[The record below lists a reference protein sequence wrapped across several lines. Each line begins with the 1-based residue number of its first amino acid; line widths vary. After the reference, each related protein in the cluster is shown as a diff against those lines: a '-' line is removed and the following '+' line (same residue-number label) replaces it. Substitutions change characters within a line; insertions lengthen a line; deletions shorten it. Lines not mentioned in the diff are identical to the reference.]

1 MDEKYYYLAFSE
13 LFEFIGPRRFQT
25 LLEAFGTAEAA
36 WGRLDSKVLTRLG
49 FDSERTSKCLAIK
62 NSLDLETRPRYLSGS
77 KVALITSF
85 EDEYPTRLRTISD
98 PPYLLYS
105 RGNLIKQD
113 ELALAVVGSRKA
125 TSYGREVTQSLV
137 WELART
143 GLTIVSGL
151 AYGIDTLAHRA
162 ALEAGGRTIA
172 VLASGVDNVTP
183 RVNED
188 LAREMI
194 DSGRGVVLSEF
205 PLGTSPQPFYFPI
218 RNRLISGL
226 SLGVLVIEAAERSG
240 ALITAGCALDQ
251 GREVFAVP
259 GSLFSLM
266 SVGTHNLIKQ
276 GAKLVQTAQDVLEE
290 LDLESKKEIR
300 QAREILPES
309 DEEEVILDIL
319 KEGELTVDEIVR
331 KSEMPSSLVS
341 STLTLMLM
349 KGMVRELG
357 NSRYSI
363 GRCAFDSH

>member
-13 LFEFIGPRRFQT
+13 LFEFIGPRRFSA

-36 WGRLDSKVLTRLG
+36 WGGLDSKVLIRLG
-49 FDSERTSKCLAIK
+49 LDSERTSKCLAIK
-62 NSLDLETRPRYLSGS
+62 NSLDLETRARYLSSSGA
-77 KVALITSF
+77 VMIANF
-85 EDEYPTRLRTISD
+85 EEGYPTRLRTISD
-98 PPYLLYS
+98 PPYLLYA
-105 RGNLIKQD
+105 RGNLAKRD
-113 ELALAVVGSRKA
+113 ELAIAVVGSRKA

-137 WELART
+137 WELARA

-183 RVNED
+183 RVNES
-188 LAREMI
+188 LAREMVN
-194 DSGRGVVLSEF
+194 SGRGVVLSEF

-240 ALITAGCALDQ
+240 ALITAGCSLDQ

-266 SVGTHNLIKQ
+266 SVGSHTLIKQ

-290 LDLESKKEIR
+290 LDLESKKEIC

-309 DEEEVILDIL
+309 AEEGVILDAL
-319 KEGELTVDEIVR
+319 TGGELTADEIVR
-331 KSEMPSSLVS
+331 KSDMSSSVVN

-357 NSRYSI
+357 NSRY
-363 GRCAFDSH
+363 GRGI